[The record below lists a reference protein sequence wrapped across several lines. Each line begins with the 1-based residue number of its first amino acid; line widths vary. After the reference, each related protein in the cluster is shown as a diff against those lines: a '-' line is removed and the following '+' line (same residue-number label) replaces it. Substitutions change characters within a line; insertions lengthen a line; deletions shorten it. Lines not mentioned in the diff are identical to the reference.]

1 MKESGLVMLISTVSI
16 IVITKWGQVLET
28 EIMEAEG
35 KNDQRQEGFIIIN
48 ER

>member
-1 MKESGLVMLISTVSI
+1 MLISTVSI

-35 KNDQRQEGFIIIN
+35 KNDQKRQEGFIIIIN